1 MPDKTRINLD
11 NILKVEREER
21 KKLVALE
28 ADFYGK
34 IADQIRELDDEKRK
48 INDMYSTKYSLLED
62 ELKTV
67 RNAIESIIYKRT
79 TKIINEA
86 RYNAEISLHAPMRPK
101 ENRNI
106 DSMTQEERK
115 FYDQLVELMTEWR
128 GEVINRIYRKE
139 KPVEDI
145 VQVKEKPVEDIV
157 QVKEKPV
164 EDIAQVKEKPIE
176 DIIQVKEEPVEEIQQ
191 LREIQENTTKEK
203 PVEDKKDIS
212 KEYIVVRLLKDIP
225 TFVGVDGRNYTLAK
239 EDVAVLSAVN
249 AKALIYRKAAI
260 QIMVTGDSHENTQ
273 KI

>member
-1 MPDKTRINLD
+1 MHDKTRINLD

-21 KKLVALE
+21 KKLVALD

-34 IADQIRELDDEKRK
+34 IADQIRELDEEKRK

-86 RYNAEISLHAPMRPK
+86 RYNAEISLHAPTRPK

-115 FYDQLVELMTEWR
+115 FYDQLVELMTQWR

-145 VQVKEKPVEDIV
+145 
-157 QVKEKPV
+157 
-164 EDIAQVKEKPIE
+164 AQVKEKIVE
-176 DIIQVKEEPVEEIQQ
+176 DIPQVCEIRENNMKEI
-191 LREIQENTTKEK
+191 LI
-203 PVEDKKDIS
+203 EDKKDIS

-225 TFVGVDGRNYTLAK
+225 TFVGVEGRNYTLAK
-239 EDVAVLSAVN
+239 EDVAVLSTVN
-249 AKALIYRKAAI
+249 ATALINRKAAI
-260 QIMVTGDSHENTQ
+260 QIMVNR
-273 KI
+273 

>member
-1 MPDKTRINLD
+1 MHDKTRINLN

-28 ADFYGK
+28 PDFYGK

-67 RNAIESIIYKRT
+67 RNAIESILYKRT

-86 RYNAEISLHAPMRPK
+86 RYNAEISLHAPTRTK

-139 KPVEDI
+139 KPVEDC
-145 VQVKEKPVEDIV
+145 VQVQEKIVEDSVQVQEKTVEDIP
-157 QVKEKPV
+157 QMSEIKKNAPKE
-164 EDIAQVKEKPIE
+164 I
-176 DIIQVKEEPVEEIQQ
+176 
-191 LREIQENTTKEK
+191 LS
-203 PVEDKKDIS
+203 EDKKDIS

-225 TFVGVDGRNYTLAK
+225 TFVGVDGHNYTLAK
-239 EDVAVLSAVN
+239 EDVAVLSTIN
-249 AKALIYRKAAI
+249 ATALINRKAAI
-260 QIMVTGDSHENTQ
+260 QIMVNR
-273 KI
+273 

>member
-1 MPDKTRINLD
+1 MRDKTRINLD

-34 IADQIRELDDEKRK
+34 IADQIRELDEEKRK

-86 RYNAEISLHAPMRPK
+86 RYNAEISLHAPTRPK

-106 DSMTQEERK
+106 DSMTLEERK
-115 FYDQLVELMTEWR
+115 FYDQLVDLMTEWR
-128 GEVINRIYRKE
+128 GEVVNRIYRKE

-145 VQVKEKPVEDIV
+145 SQIQEKHVEDRPQFHEKSVEDI
-157 QVKEKPV
+157 P
-164 EDIAQVKEKPIE
+164 
-176 DIIQVKEEPVEEIQQ
+176 EI
-191 LREIQENTTKEK
+191 RNIQENTTKEILI
-203 PVEDKKDIS
+203 EDKKDIS

-239 EDVAVLSAVN
+239 EDVAVLSTIN
-249 AKALIYRKAAI
+249 ATALINRKAAI
-260 QIMVTGDSHENTQ
+260 QIMVNR
-273 KI
+273 

>member
-1 MPDKTRINLD
+1 
-11 NILKVEREER
+11 
-21 KKLVALE
+21 
-28 ADFYGK
+28 
-34 IADQIRELDDEKRK
+34 IRELDDEKRK

-86 RYNAEISLHAPMRPK
+86 RYNAEISLHAPTRPK

-128 GEVINRIYRKE
+128 SEVINRIYRKE

-145 VQVKEKPVEDIV
+145 AQVQEKQVEERPQFQEKRVEDIP
-157 QVKEKPV
+157 Q
-164 EDIAQVKEKPIE
+164 IH
-176 DIIQVKEEPVEEIQQ
+176 EIK
-191 LREIQENTTKEK
+191 ENTTKEI
-203 PVEDKKDIS
+203 PAEDKKDIS

-239 EDVAVLSAVN
+239 EDVAVLSAMN
-249 AKALIYRKAAI
+249 AKALINRKAAI
-260 QIMVTGDSHENTQ
+260 QIMVNR
-273 KI
+273 

>member
-1 MPDKTRINLD
+1 MHDKTRINLD

-28 ADFYGK
+28 ADFYGR
-34 IADQIRELDDEKRK
+34 IADQIRELDDEKSK

-106 DSMTQEERK
+106 DSMTQEERM

-128 GEVINRIYRKE
+128 GEVINKIYRKE
-139 KPVEDI
+139 KPVEEI
-145 VQVKEKPVEDIV
+145 AQVLEKPVEDILQV
-157 QVKEKPV
+157 QK
-164 EDIAQVKEKPIE
+164 KPIE
-176 DIIQVKEEPVEEIQQ
+176 NISQNSEIK
-191 LREIQENTTKEK
+191 ENTTKEI
-203 PVEDKKDIS
+203 PAEDKKDIC

-239 EDVAVLSAVN
+239 EDVAVLSTVN
-249 AKALIYRKAAI
+249 AKALINRKAAI
-260 QIMVTGDSHENTQ
+260 Q
-273 KI
+273 

>member
-1 MPDKTRINLD
+1 MHDKTRINLN

-34 IADQIRELDDEKRK
+34 IADQIRELDEEKRK

-86 RYNAEISLHAPMRPK
+86 RYNAEISLHAPTRPK

-139 KPVEDI
+139 KPA
-145 VQVKEKPVEDIV
+145 Q
-157 QVKEKPV
+157 
-164 EDIAQVKEKPIE
+164 DIAQVQEKPIE
-176 DIIQVKEEPVEEIQQ
+176 DIPQICELQVDTIKELPA
-191 LREIQENTTKEK
+191 
-203 PVEDKKDIS
+203 EDKKDIS

-239 EDVAVLSAVN
+239 EDVAVLSTVN
-249 AKALIYRKAAI
+249 AKALINRKAAI
-260 QIMVTGDSHENTQ
+260 QIMVNR
-273 KI
+273 